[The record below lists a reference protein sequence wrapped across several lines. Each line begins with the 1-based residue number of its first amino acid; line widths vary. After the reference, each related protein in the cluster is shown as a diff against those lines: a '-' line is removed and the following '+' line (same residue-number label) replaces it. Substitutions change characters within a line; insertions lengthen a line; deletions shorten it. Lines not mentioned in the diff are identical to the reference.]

1 LLARQTENAL
11 VEFEEYL
18 RLEPK
23 GDFADQARQTVARLK
38 HQSP

>member
-1 LLARQTENAL
+1 L

-23 GDFADQARQTVARLK
+23 GEFADQARQTIAKLK
-38 HQSP
+38 DKSR